1 MQVATNY
8 MNTALKS
15 EVFGDK
21 FLITYSQKV
30 NKVTLRKN
38 GKIIAVLDSIE
49 QAKEEFKNYK
59 NKNYGEGIK

>member
-8 MNTALKS
+8 TNTALES

-38 GKIIAVLDSIE
+38 GKIIAMLDSIE

-59 NKNYGEGIK
+59 NRTYGKEIG

>member
-8 MNTALKS
+8 MNTALES

-38 GKIIAVLDSIE
+38 GKIIAVLDSID

-59 NKNYGEGIK
+59 NRTYGKEIG